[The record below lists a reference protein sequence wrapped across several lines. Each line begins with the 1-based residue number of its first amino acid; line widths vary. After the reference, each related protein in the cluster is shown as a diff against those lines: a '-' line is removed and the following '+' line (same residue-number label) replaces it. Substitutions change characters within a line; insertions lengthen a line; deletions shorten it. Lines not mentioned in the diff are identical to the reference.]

1 MFFKRQSLLQF
12 LSYNP
17 IDSVQV
23 CIQCGI
29 DPGQLMLPTDGRTLN
44 HLQRYNTVVVV
55 VVVVIVEIAQG
66 LYLLSMG
73 CINVLV

>member
-55 VVVVIVEIAQG
+55 EIAQG